1 MLADDCV
8 GGSTKV
14 EECGGPCS
22 SNTTEKTNT
31 TDVSKDLIENSKQLK
46 NTTEP
51 EAGKNSEIELIPTE
65 PGFSTQNSGK
75 VNHKAPK
82 TVFIS
87 IFLSLKGSEV
97 RNYTY
102 FFNRIHL
109 LIWPVCMRSLI
120 NKDQIFAVSC

>member
-8 GGSTKV
+8 GVSTKV

-22 SNTTEKTNT
+22 SNTTEKINT
-31 TDVSKDLIENSKQLK
+31 TDENRDLIGNSKQSK

-51 EAGKNSEIELIPTE
+51 EIAKNAEIELIPTE
-65 PGFSTQNSGK
+65 PGFSSTNSGN

-87 IFLSLKGSEV
+87 S
-97 RNYTY
+97 
-102 FFNRIHL
+102 FFYR
-109 LIWPVCMRSLI
+109 
-120 NKDQIFAVSC
+120 

>member
-8 GGSTKV
+8 GVSTKV

-22 SNTTEKTNT
+22 SNTTEKINT
-31 TDVSKDLIENSKQLK
+31 TDENRDLNGNSKQSK

-51 EAGKNSEIELIPTE
+51 EVGKNAEIELIPTE
-65 PGFSTQNSGK
+65 PGFSSTKSGN
-75 VNHKAPK
+75 VNHKDPK

-87 IFLSLKGSEV
+87 SFFLSLKGSEV

-102 FFNRIHL
+102 FLSHIYL
-109 LIWPVCMRSLI
+109 LFWPVRFYYQMLM
-120 NKDQIFAVSC
+120 AVSS

>member
-8 GGSTKV
+8 GVSTKV

-22 SNTTEKTNT
+22 SNATEKTNT
-31 TDVSKDLIENSKQLK
+31 TDGLKDLIENSKQLR

-65 PGFSTQNSGK
+65 PGFSSQNSGT

-87 IFLSLKGSEV
+87 TFFLSLKGSEV
-97 RNYTY
+97 RDYTY

-109 LIWPVCMRSLI
+109 LFWPVCMRHL
-120 NKDQIFAVSC
+120 

>member
-8 GGSTKV
+8 GVSTKV

-22 SNTTEKTNT
+22 SNATEKTNT
-31 TDVSKDLIENSKQLK
+31 TDGLKDLIENSKPLK

-87 IFLSLKGSEV
+87 TFFIVERLGSPRLYV
-97 RNYTY
+97 
-102 FFNRIHL
+102 FF
-109 LIWPVCMRSLI
+109 
-120 NKDQIFAVSC
+120 

>member
-8 GGSTKV
+8 GVSTKV

-31 TDVSKDLIENSKQLK
+31 TDVNRDLIENSKQSK

-51 EAGKNSEIELIPTE
+51 EVVKNAEIELIPTE
-65 PGFSTQNSGK
+65 PGFSSTNSGK

-87 IFLSLKGSEV
+87 SFLSLKGSEV
-97 RNYTY
+97 RNYT
-102 FFNRIHL
+102 FFLCRSFL
-109 LIWPVCMRSLI
+109 LIQPVSF
-120 NKDQIFAVSC
+120 NY